1 MAHIMHGI
9 LLAAALL
16 TLQMNPVGATR
27 AEDLPSA
34 AVAQKKAQES
44 QTTPRP
50 LSLGDKLHE
59 FISRWTGRTAEKP
72 APAKAAS
79 AKASANHKAARA
91 SSMKPIEPK
100 RPTVKE
106 AAWCE
111 DRWPAELCTPKS
123 CNHTTWAKTACRK
136 TCNSC
141 PTMACVYSTSSC
153 SSSRR
158 NHSKTKWSPP
168 SWDPEPLPP
177 NWWEPLKSAAPA
189 PDCSC
194 PAGVVRISGSD
205 GQTNNILIQLAHAL
219 AFAVAHTPPLMVD
232 LRNMG
237 HIGEFFDLRGATRGW
252 ACVALDQT
260 DLMHNC
266 TLPIQREFAAQDVF
280 HAQENPVA
288 GQSFRANVL
297 QQILL
302 RPSERLRKAV
312 NAFEQQHGLANGFTA
327 VHLRSLEHECEL
339 RVKAQFDLSDD
350 VQVPKYIQFLLH
362 EKMDAIDVC
371 SMSNRY
377 LDAIVSHAMV
387 KHLPIVVAH
396 DRQQPSRL
404 ADISRTYR
412 GVSYQ
417 GVNGVFVD
425 MLLLMRASYMIGNPA
440 SSMSGNAAS
449 VRSLLGLK
457 TNLGDPMQW
466 FPLFMRHQMGGWTA
480 AESVLQRF
488 TLHRR
493 R

>member
-1 MAHIMHGI
+1 
-9 LLAAALL
+9 
-16 TLQMNPVGATR
+16 
-27 AEDLPSA
+27 
-34 AVAQKKAQES
+34 
-44 QTTPRP
+44 
-50 LSLGDKLHE
+50 
-59 FISRWTGRTAEKP
+59 
-72 APAKAAS
+72 
-79 AKASANHKAARA
+79 
-91 SSMKPIEPK
+91 
-100 RPTVKE
+100 
-106 AAWCE
+106 
-111 DRWPAELCTPKS
+111 
-123 CNHTTWAKTACRK
+123 
-136 TCNSC
+136 
-141 PTMACVYSTSSC
+141 MACVYSTSSC

-493 R
+493 RCETVCTEGELACGMMYFILSKQLDFLALSSTHAPRAISAAARCDAVCTSDTGLFHDAGRNAPCSTCALQQKTQGETCTFSTFSFFSKRSALSKRTRTPGHYHTEPY